1 MGVIRVKG
9 VWRGGYKALVRVLE
23 GLWVCG
29 WRRLPCR
36 TEGVVRE
43 ASVQGCVRLH
53 SGALR
58 VWSEDCRGTVRVLGG
73 PFSAGLRV

>member
-1 MGVIRVKG
+1 MGVIRVEG
-9 VWRGGYKALVRVLE
+9 VWRGGYKALVRVSE

-43 ASVQGCVRLH
+43 APLQGCARLH

-58 VWSEDCRGTVRVLGG
+58 VWSEDCRGTVRVWEDPSVQG
-73 PFSAGLRV
+73 